1 MASPSGDAGYDSWGP
16 MMQKSLIA
24 TTLAAGAIGAAV
36 ALSAPASAD
45 SKGNS
50 TVGCSPCDR
59 VNSSVTDAVTD
70 AAKSALTGGVDL
82 PESPIVDKWTNFPGE
97 TAEKWTSFPGKTA
110 EKWTSFPGKTAEKW
124 GGFPGKVL
132 KKWTGL
138 G

>member
-1 MASPSGDAGYDSWGP
+1 MI
-16 MMQKSLIA
+16 QKSLIA
-24 TTLAAGAIGAAV
+24 TTLAAGAVGAAV

-59 VNSSVTDAVTD
+59 VSSSVTDAITD
-70 AAKSALTGGVDL
+70 AAEKSLTGGVDL
-82 PESPIVDKWTNFPGE
+82 PDIPVVDKWTKFPGE
-97 TAEKWTSFPGKTA
+97 TAEKWAGFPGKTA
-110 EKWTSFPGKTAEKW
+110 EKWATFPGKTAEKW

>member
-1 MASPSGDAGYDSWGP
+1 
-16 MMQKSLIA
+16 MQKSLIA

-45 SKGNS
+45 SKDNS

-82 PESPIVDKWTNFPGE
+82 PESPIVDKWTNFPSD
-97 TAEKWTSFPGKTA
+97 TAEKWGGFPGKTA
-110 EKWTSFPGKTAEKW
+110 EKWASFPGKTAEKW

>member
-1 MASPSGDAGYDSWGP
+1 
-16 MMQKSLIA
+16 MQKSLIA

>member
-1 MASPSGDAGYDSWGP
+1 MI
-16 MMQKSLIA
+16 QKSLIA
-24 TTLAAGAIGAAV
+24 TTLAAGAVGAAV

-59 VNSSVTDAVTD
+59 VNSAVTD
-70 AAKSALTGGVDL
+70 TITNAAKSALTGGADL
-82 PESPIVDKWTNFPGE
+82 PELPTNPIVEKWKNFPGD

-110 EKWTSFPGKTAEKW
+110 EKWATFPAKTAEKW
-124 GGFPGKVL
+124 GGFPGKML

>member
-1 MASPSGDAGYDSWGP
+1 
-16 MMQKSLIA
+16 MQRSLIA

-70 AAKSALTGGVDL
+70 VAKSALTGGVDL
-82 PESPIVDKWTNFPGE
+82 PESPIVEKWTNFPSD
-97 TAEKWTSFPGKTA
+97 TAEKWGGFPGKTA
-110 EKWTSFPGKTAEKW
+110 EKWATFPGKTAEKW

>member
-1 MASPSGDAGYDSWGP
+1 MI
-16 MMQKSLIA
+16 QKSLIA

-36 ALSAPASAD
+36 TLSAPASAD

-82 PESPIVDKWTNFPGE
+82 PESPIVDKWTKFPGE

-110 EKWTSFPGKTAEKW
+110 EKWAMFPGTTAEKR
-124 GGFPGKVL
+124 GSFPGKVL

>member
-1 MASPSGDAGYDSWGP
+1 MSNVETIKVVPARYPLRAV
-16 MMQKSLIA
+16 
-24 TTLAAGAIGAAV
+24 GAAV

-82 PESPIVDKWTNFPGE
+82 PESPIVDKWTKFPGE

-110 EKWTSFPGKTAEKW
+110 EKWATFPGKTAEKW

>member
-1 MASPSGDAGYDSWGP
+1 MI
-16 MMQKSLIA
+16 QKSLIA

-36 ALSAPASAD
+36 TLAAPASAD

-82 PESPIVDKWTNFPGE
+82 PESPIVDKWTKFPGE

-110 EKWTSFPGKTAEKW
+110 EKWATFPGKTAEKW
-124 GGFPGKVL
+124 GSFPGKVL

>member
-1 MASPSGDAGYDSWGP
+1 MI
-16 MMQKSLIA
+16 QKSLIA
-24 TTLAAGAIGAAV
+24 TTLAAGAIGATV

-45 SKGNS
+45 TNGNS

-59 VNSSVTDAVTD
+59 VSSSVTDAVTD
-70 AAKSALTGGVDL
+70 AAKNALTGGVDL
-82 PESPIVDKWTNFPGE
+82 PENPIVDKWTNFPGK
-97 TAEKWTSFPGKTA
+97 TAEKWGGFPGKTA
-110 EKWTSFPGKTAEKW
+110 EKWAGFPGKTAEKW

>member
-1 MASPSGDAGYDSWGP
+1 MI
-16 MMQKSLIA
+16 QKSLIA

-59 VNSSVTDAVTD
+59 VSSSVTDAVTD
-70 AAKSALTGGVDL
+70 AAENALTGGVDL
-82 PESPIVDKWTNFPGE
+82 PESPIVEKWTNFPGE
-97 TAEKWTSFPGKTA
+97 TAEKWAGFPGKTA
-110 EKWTSFPGKTAEKW
+110 EKWAGFPGKTAEKW

>member
-1 MASPSGDAGYDSWGP
+1 MI
-16 MMQKSLIA
+16 QKSLIA
-24 TTLAAGAIGAAV
+24 TTLAAGIVSAAV

-59 VNSSVTDAVTD
+59 VTSSLTDAATD
-70 AAKSALTGGVDL
+70 AAKSAITGGVDL
-82 PESPIVDKWTNFPGE
+82 PEIPVVDKWV
-97 TAEKWTSFPGKTA
+97 KFPGKTA
-110 EKWTSFPGKTAEKW
+110 EKWATFPGKTAEKW

>member
-1 MASPSGDAGYDSWGP
+1 MH
-16 MMQKSLIA
+16 KSLIA
-24 TTLAAGAIGAAV
+24 TTLAAGAVGAAV

-82 PESPIVDKWTNFPGE
+82 PESPIVEKWTN
-97 TAEKWTSFPGKTA
+97 FPGKTA
-110 EKWTSFPGKTAEKW
+110 EKWGGFPGRTAEKWGGFPGRTAEKW